1 MIFFVDYRDHWIFK
15 VIKNVKRLERT
26 SWISCRSFMIV
37 EQLLE
42 SPPLQRWHPDSGSSL
57 VMRAIVIVVVWAVHW
72 PKKGRLT
79 STVKDNKNSH
89 LNILLE
95 IFFTWK
101 KLFQYIYI
109 LWVSYRTVL
118 CQIWNEGKK
127 GTVRIVKYV
136 PQFAYSNFIFL
147 LKCPKKMISS
157 IINFYRSSFFSFS
170 CSLF

>member
-1 MIFFVDYRDHWIFK
+1 
-15 VIKNVKRLERT
+15 
-26 SWISCRSFMIV
+26 MIV

-57 VMRAIVIVVVWAVHW
+57 VMRAIVIVVVWTVHW

-89 LNILLE
+89 LNILPE
-95 IFFTWK
+95 IFFMWK
-101 KLFQYIYI
+101 KLFQYHKTIYI

-147 LKCPKKMISS
+147 LKMPEKNDLQLYKILPVQ
-157 IINFYRSSFFSFS
+157 FF
-170 CSLF
+170 LFFLQSTGILMQQYLASTV